1 MLSAGRI
8 PPFRQIDHLLLVDL
22 LGIPEKAAQRTGK
35 RMLISEGDGRHVEWY
50 AYAVA
55 QVYKASFNGV
65 FAVDQLDCI
74 KIEPNRIAV
83 LR

>member
-1 MLSAGRI
+1 M
-8 PPFRQIDHLLLVDL
+8 DL

-35 RMLISEGDGRHVEWY
+35 RMLVSEGDGRYVEWY
-50 AYAVA
+50 VDAVA
-55 QVYKASFNGV
+55 QVYKASFNRI
-65 FAVDQLDCI
+65 FAVDQLDGI